1 MQKSILESATDAVR
15 AIEILR
21 EDYSLAFMEAVAMAL
36 CETDQ
41 AGGKVMVAGNGG
53 SLCDAMHF
61 AEELT
66 GFFREKRRPIAAMAL
81 ADPGHMSAVSND
93 AGFEHI
99 FSRYVESLGKPEDIF
114 VALTT
119 SGNSQNL
126 IEAVNS
132 AKMRGMTTVA
142 FLGRG
147 GGKMKGMCDM
157 EWIIDG
163 FKTSDRVQ
171 EAHMTAIHIIIEM
184 MEKELER
191 RQCLIPL
198 KTLLSVSS
206 KATVP

>member
-1 MQKSILESATDAVR
+1 MRKAILESATDAVR

-21 EDYSLAFMEAVAMAL
+21 EEHSLAFMESLALAM

-53 SLCDAMHF
+53 SLCDSMHF

-81 ADPGHMSAVSND
+81 TDPGHMSAVSND
-93 AGFEHI
+93 AGFEHV

-126 IEAVNS
+126 IEAVKA
-132 AKMRGMTTVA
+132 AKQRGMTTVA
-142 FLGRG
+142 FLGKDG
-147 GGKMKGMCDM
+147 GRMKGMCDM
-157 EWIIDG
+157 EWVIKD
-163 FKTSDRVQ
+163 FKTSDRIQ

-191 RQCLIPL
+191 RQCLTPL

-206 KATVP
+206 KATTP